1 MIGMVVQLKTA
12 RLLLQIVDAFIEVWG
27 AGRVGVH
34 LAPRGDSHD
43 MGDDNPLATLVMW
56 LNNWISAMW
65 PLSLPVNMKEDSFAA
80 TRYVLNSRG
89 VDC

>member
-1 MIGMVVQLKTA
+1 MMRYGGSIENRA

-65 PLSLPVNMKEDSFAA
+65 PLSLPVNMKRKIVYSQ
-80 TRYVLNSRG
+80 TPP
-89 VDC
+89 